1 MAADDAAVSSAAEAL
16 DLASALI
23 KLSRL
28 GPLEPQTDLTTA
40 LVHNPAS
47 AMNARIE
54 RLIAWK
60 DEPHVPSSNRLSCW
74 HGLSVALITIA
85 IFALTYSQ
93 LLSEVHTATEW
104 LVR

>member
-1 MAADDAAVSSAAEAL
+1 
-16 DLASALI
+16 
-23 KLSRL
+23 
-28 GPLEPQTDLTTA
+28 
-40 LVHNPAS
+40 
-47 AMNARIE
+47 MNARIE

-60 DEPHVPSSNRLSCW
+60 DERSVRSSHGLSSW
-74 HGLSVALITIA
+74 HGLSVAAITIT